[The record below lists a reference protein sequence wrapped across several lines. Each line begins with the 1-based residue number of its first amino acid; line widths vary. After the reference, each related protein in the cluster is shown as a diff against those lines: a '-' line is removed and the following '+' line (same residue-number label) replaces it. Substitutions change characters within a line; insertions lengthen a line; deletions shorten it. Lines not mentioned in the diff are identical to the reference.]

1 MTAVFAFRD
10 VSADVRRSPG
20 RLHGTSLAVVDRHR
34 LVAEALASG
43 LRGLDAHVTV
53 LTPSAT
59 LTDEVRALQP
69 RVVLIDPDL
78 GDGAESA
85 LPFIRSIHE
94 LGTDVMVVTGVTDRV
109 RLAECVEAGA
119 AGIVA
124 KSSSFE
130 GLADDVVQLVDGAAI
145 MSRRQREGMVALL
158 RRSRVDERERYAPF
172 EQLTVRESEVLM
184 ALLDGHP
191 AEAIAEAGFVSVA
204 TVRSHIRS
212 ILQKLG
218 VNSQLAAVAMARRA
232 GWVYGATQPAG
243 NTIHQSW

>member
-1 MTAVFAFRD
+1 MTAVFALRD
-10 VSADVRRSPG
+10 VSADVPKSPG
-20 RLHGTSLAVVDRHR
+20 RLHGTSLAVIDGHQ
-34 LVAEALASG
+34 LVAEAIALC
-43 LRGLDAHVTV
+43 LRGLDARVTV
-53 LTPSAT
+53 LAPSAT
-59 LTDEVRALQP
+59 LTDEVQALHP

-85 LPFIRSIHE
+85 LLLIRSIHDM
-94 LGTDVMVVTGVTDRV
+94 GTDVVVVTGTTDRV

-124 KSSSFE
+124 KSSSFD
-130 GLADDVVQLVDGAAI
+130 GLADNVVQLVDGSPI
-145 MSRRQREGMVALL
+145 MSRRQREGMLALL

-172 EQLTVRESEVLM
+172 EELTVRESEVLM
-184 ALLDGHP
+184 ALLDGHQ
-191 AEAIAEAGFVSVA
+191 AEAIADAGFVSVA

-232 GWVYGATQPAG
+232 GWVYRPNARRR
-243 NTIHQSW
+243 